1 MKTVPWQLR
10 KGRNTDIKLRM
21 VRSALQ
27 DAGAQSVIDIGCNAG
42 GVTRGLGAA
51 GLLGSAWVH
60 LLVWGLGAVGMF
72 AVGIEQD
79 LANLPVVGEALQG
92 ACLGN
97 LRFSNEVVERMPAFD
112 AALLLSVHHHFIREL
127 GHEEAKAL
135 IRALGAK
142 IRRIIIFEVSSKS
155 REYGAEPNAL
165 FADEDEA
172 SVIAFTRNWLQ
183 DALPHWKV
191 EHVWTN
197 LRRPRLSNRYL
208 VTCSR

>member
-42 GVTRGLGAA
+42 VVTRGLGAA
-51 GLLGSAWVH
+51 
-60 LLVWGLGAVGMF
+60 GMF

>member
-27 DAGAQSVIDIGCNAG
+27 DAGAQSVSGIGCNAG
-42 GVTRGLGAA
+42 VVTRGLGAA
-51 GLLGSAWVH
+51 
-60 LLVWGLGAVGMF
+60 GMF

-142 IRRIIIFEVSSKS
+142 IRRIIIVEVSSKS